1 MSSIELLD
9 KTRRINAL
17 LNERVGDRVVFDDI
31 CRTMGSIVRSS
42 VCVLSAKGKILG
54 KDGSAVYPSVFSKP
68 CGTFIDD
75 SLNGRLLSVLS
86 TRENV
91 RLDTLGL
98 QDRGVMET
106 EVLITPVRMGSDRL
120 GTLIFFRRNREF
132 TVDDIILCEYAS
144 TVVSLEM
151 YRSLEE
157 EESIEQRKRS
167 DIKGALSALSAT
179 EKQAVKLVF
188 EELEETGD
196 LIVASGIAK
205 KHGITR
211 SLIVNAVKKLE
222 SAGII
227 ASKSAGVK
235 GTYIRILNPDIFEEL
250 ETE

>member
-1 MSSIELLD
+1 
-9 KTRRINAL
+9 
-17 LNERVGDRVVFDDI
+17 
-31 CRTMGSIVRSS
+31 
-42 VCVLSAKGKILG
+42 
-54 KDGSAVYPSVFSKP
+54 
-68 CGTFIDD
+68 
-75 SLNGRLLSVLS
+75 
-86 TRENV
+86 
-91 RLDTLGL
+91 
-98 QDRGVMET
+98 MET
-106 EVLITPVRMGSDRL
+106 EVLITPVIMGGDRL

-144 TVVSLEM
+144 AVVSLEM

-167 DIKGALSALSAT
+167 DIDGALSALSAT
-179 EKQAVKLVF
+179 EREAVKLVF

-196 LIVASGIAK
+196 IIVASRIAARS
-205 KHGITR
+205 GITR

-250 ETE
+250 EKN

>member
-1 MSSIELLD
+1 LD

-17 LNERVGDRVVFDDI
+17 LKEKIGDRVVFDDI
-31 CRTMGSIVRSS
+31 CTTMGSIVPSS

-54 KDGSAVYPSVFSKP
+54 KDGKAVYPSVFSKP

-106 EVLITPVRMGSDRL
+106 EVLITPVIMGGDRL

-144 TVVSLEM
+144 AVVSLEL

-167 DIKGALSALSAT
+167 DIDGALSALSAT
-179 EKQAVKLVF
+179 EREAVKLVF

-196 LIVASGIAK
+196 IIVASRIAERS
-205 KHGITR
+205 GITR

-250 ETE
+250 EKNK